1 MVEELSMKSKEK
13 KLELKDSTIYQ
24 TNENCQ
30 VFNGPISGCVFA
42 MPGATVNQSPVQQV
56 TPTKTEEES
65 ERVKSEEAEVVEEV
79 KEVAGQCG
87 ELLVNDVFNDD
98 LFMTNERLL
107 RLRTIIRESIGM
119 GNREK
124 IDLSKGLEWYW
135 LYQAIYD
142 AGLFETRSNREN
154 VVTVVGFVRQIA
166 KWLPDII
173 DIDDDERIRNICKSV
188 SAEQGKWIMN
198 GKPVNL
204 VDIEANKRRMTAM
217 KPAKI
222 ERIVSVA
229 YNGLYTKL
237 VALKQEIL
245 KEKATR

>member
-1 MVEELSMKSKEK
+1 MSDSYHYEDGAIHHDHK
-13 KLELKDSTIYQ
+13 KVLHIDKLQGADLQQLIRGFFKDD
-24 TNENCQ
+24 
-30 VFNGPISGCVFA
+30 
-42 MPGATVNQSPVQQV
+42 M
-56 TPTKTEEES
+56 
-65 ERVKSEEAEVVEEV
+65 EEAEVVGEV
-79 KEVAGQCG
+79 KEDAGECD
-87 ELLVNDVFNDD
+87 ELLVNDVFSDE
-98 LFMTNERLL
+98 LFTTNERLL
-107 RLRTIIRESIGM
+107 QLRTIINESVGM
-119 GNREK
+119 GDQDK
-124 IDLSKGLEWYW
+124 TDLSKGLEWYW

-173 DIDDDERIRNICKSV
+173 NIDDEERIRNICKSM
-188 SAEQGKWIMN
+188 SAEQGKWMMN

-217 KPAKI
+217 KSAKI
-222 ERIVSVA
+222 ERIVRVA

>member
-1 MVEELSMKSKEK
+1 MSNSYYEKGANHYDHHKELHI
-13 KLELKDSTIYQ
+13 D
-24 TNENCQ
+24 
-30 VFNGPISGCVFA
+30 
-42 MPGATVNQSPVQQV
+42 TVNGGDIG
-56 TPTKTEEES
+56 KLI
-65 ERVKSEEAEVVEEV
+65 RAFFKDDAEEAEVVEEV
-79 KEVAGQCG
+79 KEEANECD
-87 ELLVNDVFNDD
+87 ELLVNDVFSDE
-98 LFMTNERLL
+98 LFTTNQQLL
-107 RLRTIIRESIGM
+107 QLRTIINESVGM
-119 GNREK
+119 GDQNK

-135 LYQAIYD
+135 LYQAIFD

-154 VVTVVGFVRQIA
+154 VVTMVGFVRQMA

-173 DIDDDERIRNICKSV
+173 DIDDEERIRNICKSM
-188 SAEQGKWIMN
+188 SAEQAKWMMN

-217 KPAKI
+217 KTTKK

-237 VALKQEIL
+237 VALKQEIA

>member
-1 MVEELSMKSKEK
+1 MSDSYHYEDGAKHYDHKKVLHIDKLQGADLQQLMRAFFKE
-13 KLELKDSTIYQ
+13 D
-24 TNENCQ
+24 
-30 VFNGPISGCVFA
+30 A
-42 MPGATVNQSPVQQV
+42 
-56 TPTKTEEES
+56 
-65 ERVKSEEAEVVEEV
+65 EEAEVVDEV
-79 KEVAGQCG
+79 KEVAGECD
-87 ELLVNDVFNDD
+87 ELMSNDVFSDE
-98 LFMTNERLL
+98 LFTSNQQLL
-107 RLRTIIRESIGM
+107 QLRTIISQSVGM
-119 GNREK
+119 GDQEK

-173 DIDDDERIRNICKSV
+173 DIDDEERIRNICKSV
-188 SAEQGKWIMN
+188 SAEQGKWMMN

-222 ERIVSVA
+222 ERIVRVA

-237 VALKQEIL
+237 IALKQEIV

>member
-1 MVEELSMKSKEK
+1 MSNSYYEKGANHYDHHKELHIDTLNGGDIG
-13 KLELKDSTIYQ
+13 KLLSAFFKDD
-24 TNENCQ
+24 
-30 VFNGPISGCVFA
+30 A
-42 MPGATVNQSPVQQV
+42 
-56 TPTKTEEES
+56 
-65 ERVKSEEAEVVEEV
+65 EEAEVVEEV
-79 KEVAGQCG
+79 KEVANECD
-87 ELLVNDVFNDD
+87 ELLVNDVFSDE
-98 LFMTNERLL
+98 LFTTNQQLL
-107 RLRTIIRESIGM
+107 QLRTIINDTVGL
-119 GNREK
+119 GDQNK

-135 LYQAIYD
+135 LYQAIFD

-154 VVTVVGFVRQIA
+154 VVTMVGFVRQMA

-173 DIDDDERIRNICKSV
+173 DIDDEERIRNICKSM
-188 SAEQGKWIMN
+188 SAEQAKWMMN

-217 KPAKI
+217 KTTKK

-237 VALKQEIL
+237 VALKQEIA

>member
-1 MVEELSMKSKEK
+1 MSNSYYEKGANHYDHHKELHIDTLNGGDIG
-13 KLELKDSTIYQ
+13 KLLSAFFKDD
-24 TNENCQ
+24 
-30 VFNGPISGCVFA
+30 A
-42 MPGATVNQSPVQQV
+42 
-56 TPTKTEEES
+56 
-65 ERVKSEEAEVVEEV
+65 EEAEVVEEV
-79 KEVAGQCG
+79 KEVANECD
-87 ELLVNDVFNDD
+87 ELLVNDVFSDE
-98 LFMTNERLL
+98 LFTTNQQLL
-107 RLRTIIRESIGM
+107 QLRTIINDTVGL
-119 GNREK
+119 GDQNK

-135 LYQAIYD
+135 LYQAIFD

-154 VVTVVGFVRQIA
+154 VVTMVGFVRQMA

-173 DIDDDERIRNICKSV
+173 DIDDEERIRNICKSM
-188 SAEQGKWIMN
+188 SAEQAKWMMN

-217 KPAKI
+217 KRAKT

-245 KEKATR
+245 KK

>member
-1 MVEELSMKSKEK
+1 MSNSYYEKGANHYDHHKELHI
-13 KLELKDSTIYQ
+13 D
-24 TNENCQ
+24 
-30 VFNGPISGCVFA
+30 
-42 MPGATVNQSPVQQV
+42 TVNGGDIGKLISAFF
-56 TPTKTEEES
+56 KDDA
-65 ERVKSEEAEVVEEV
+65 EEAEVVEEV
-79 KEVAGQCG
+79 KEEANECD
-87 ELLVNDVFNDD
+87 ELLVNDVFSDE
-98 LFMTNERLL
+98 LFTTNQQLL
-107 RLRTIIRESIGM
+107 QLRTIINESVGM
-119 GNREK
+119 GDQNK

-135 LYQAIYD
+135 LYQAIFD

-154 VVTVVGFVRQIA
+154 VVTMVGFVRQMA

-173 DIDDDERIRNICKSV
+173 DIDDEERIRNICKSM

-198 GKPVNL
+198 GRAVNL

-217 KPAKI
+217 KTTKK

-237 VALKQEIL
+237 VALKQEIA

>member
-1 MVEELSMKSKEK
+1 MIV
-13 KLELKDSTIYQ
+13 D
-24 TNENCQ
+24 
-30 VFNGPISGCVFA
+30 
-42 MPGATVNQSPVQQV
+42 
-56 TPTKTEEES
+56 
-65 ERVKSEEAEVVEEV
+65 EV
-79 KEVAGQCG
+79 KEVTGKHDD
-87 ELLVNDVFNDD
+87 LLVNDVFSDE
-98 LFMTNERLL
+98 LFTSNKQLL
-107 RLRTIIRESIGM
+107 QLRTIISGAVNM
-119 GNREK
+119 GDKDK

-173 DIDDDERIRNICKSV
+173 DIDDDKHIRNICKSM
-188 SAEQGKWIMN
+188 SAEQGKWMMN

-217 KPAKI
+217 KPVKI
-222 ERIVSVA
+222 ERIISVA

-237 VALKQEIL
+237 VALKQEIA
-245 KEKATR
+245 KEKSTR

>member
-1 MVEELSMKSKEK
+1 MNEPKI
-13 KLELKDSTIYQ
+13 TI
-24 TNENCQ
+24 N
-30 VFNGPISGCVFA
+30 V
-42 MPGATVNQSPVQQV
+42 MPGAQMNGYVKEQHNYFGTVQQISSCEA
-56 TPTKTEEES
+56 KNGS
-65 ERVKSEEAEVVEEV
+65 GDAEEAEVVEEV
-79 KEVAGQCG
+79 KEVANECD
-87 ELLVNDVFNDD
+87 ELLVNDVFSDE
-98 LFMTNERLL
+98 LFTSNKQLL
-107 RLRTIIRESIGM
+107 QLRTIISGAVNM
-119 GNREK
+119 GDKDK

-173 DIDDDERIRNICKSV
+173 DIDDDKHIRNICKSM
-188 SAEQGKWIMN
+188 SAEQGKWMMN

-217 KPAKI
+217 KTAKI
-222 ERIVSVA
+222 ERIISVA

-237 VALKQEIL
+237 VALKQEIA

>member
-1 MVEELSMKSKEK
+1 MSNSYYEKGAIHHDHHKELHIDTLNGGDIG
-13 KLELKDSTIYQ
+13 KLLSAFFKDD
-24 TNENCQ
+24 
-30 VFNGPISGCVFA
+30 A
-42 MPGATVNQSPVQQV
+42 
-56 TPTKTEEES
+56 
-65 ERVKSEEAEVVEEV
+65 EEAEVVEEV
-79 KEVAGQCG
+79 KEVANECD
-87 ELLVNDVFNDD
+87 ELLVNDVFSDE
-98 LFMTNERLL
+98 LFTTNQQLL
-107 RLRTIIRESIGM
+107 QLRTIINESVGM
-119 GNREK
+119 GDQNK

-135 LYQAIYD
+135 LYQAIFD

-154 VVTVVGFVRQIA
+154 VVTMVGFVRQMA

-173 DIDDDERIRNICKSV
+173 DIDDEERIRNICKSM
-188 SAEQGKWIMN
+188 SAEQAKWMMN

-217 KPAKI
+217 KTTKK

-237 VALKQEIL
+237 VALKQEIA

>member
-1 MVEELSMKSKEK
+1 MSNSYYEKGANHYDHHKELHIDTLNGGDIG
-13 KLELKDSTIYQ
+13 KLLSAFFKDD
-24 TNENCQ
+24 
-30 VFNGPISGCVFA
+30 A
-42 MPGATVNQSPVQQV
+42 
-56 TPTKTEEES
+56 
-65 ERVKSEEAEVVEEV
+65 EEAEVVEEV
-79 KEVAGQCG
+79 KEVANECD
-87 ELLVNDVFNDD
+87 ELLVNDVFSDE
-98 LFMTNERLL
+98 LFTTNQQLL
-107 RLRTIIRESIGM
+107 QLRTIINESVGM
-119 GNREK
+119 GDQNK

-154 VVTVVGFVRQIA
+154 VVTMVGFVRQMA

-173 DIDDDERIRNICKSV
+173 DIDDEERIRNICKSM
-188 SAEQGKWIMN
+188 SAEQAKWMMN
-198 GKPVNL
+198 GKPVNI

-217 KPAKI
+217 KTTKK

-237 VALKQEIL
+237 VALKQEIA

>member
-1 MVEELSMKSKEK
+1 MLH
-13 KLELKDSTIYQ
+13 
-24 TNENCQ
+24 
-30 VFNGPISGCVFA
+30 
-42 MPGATVNQSPVQQV
+42 
-56 TPTKTEEES
+56 
-65 ERVKSEEAEVVEEV
+65 
-79 KEVAGQCG
+79 
-87 ELLVNDVFNDD
+87 
-98 LFMTNERLL
+98 
-107 RLRTIIRESIGM
+107 LRTVINEYVGM
-119 GNREK
+119 GDQNK

-173 DIDDDERIRNICKSV
+173 DKDDEERIRNICKSV

-217 KPAKI
+217 KPTKI
-222 ERIVSVA
+222 ERIVRVA

-237 VALKQEIL
+237 IALKHEIL
-245 KEKATR
+245 KENATR